1 MGVRTPTAEEKEILT
16 ALEPF
21 GYRFEIGIKRDL
33 VTLWSYVVC
42 FDKYY
47 TIEEAI
53 DRYYN
58 VYGLHMFDENG
69 MPKEA

>member
-1 MGVRTPTAEEKEILT
+1 MGVITPTSKQAEILA

-21 GYRFEIGIKRDL
+21 GYRYEVGIKRDM
-33 VTLWSYVVC
+33 VTLHSYVVC
-42 FDKYY
+42 FGKHY

-58 VYGLHMFDENG
+58 VYYLHL
-69 MPKEA
+69 EA